1 MRHPTL
7 FPAKRVLRN
16 RIQKRTSEGIVRTGE
31 ARDPCVSFDLEP
43 PEYSSIARSKLKF
56 KRQLDRTRSAN
67 LIEGVEAS
75 ASQVVVQHHRRLT
88 ELSGITQ
95 VVDRAAKIGVVEDVE
110 KIRPCLKDNGLGE
123 SELPSQ
129 G

>member
-1 MRHPTL
+1 LTWSHPSIRQN
-7 FPAKRVLRN
+7 A
-16 RIQKRTSEGIVRTGE
+16 
-31 ARDPCVSFDLEP
+31 
-43 PEYSSIARSKLKF
+43 IARSKLKF

-75 ASQVVVQHHRRLT
+75 ALAAASQVVVQHHRRLT